1 MTDTCSYCDPG
12 KGFPAQEIAEQLE
25 PNTYTAI
32 QCKYCGVAAIGKT
45 LEGAVKVGI
54 VGGKI
59 TKEDIPVNWISLEEF
74 LENHTNIRKDYETHL
89 HEYWSR

>member
-1 MTDTCSYCDPG
+1 MTTTCSFCDPE
-12 KGFPAQEIAEQLE
+12 KGFSTQEIAESLE

-45 LEGAVKVGI
+45 TDGHVKVGI
-54 VGGKI
+54 VNGKI
-59 TKEDIPVNWISLEEF
+59 NLQEIPVNWISLEEF
-74 LENHTNIRKDYETHL
+74 LDNHKQIKTHYETHL